1 MNLITLS
8 GIVGADPTL
17 VTFVE
22 SDNRVAKFSI
32 AVKDYSSKQEN
43 PEPMWIDVDCWNGL
57 GDRVMNLIKKG
68 RKVNIHGRLAI
79 SHYEKEINGVKVKMK
94 KPVVKLSEFE
104 LTDKKPGEEQASET
118 PQAPKK
124 SKKAA

>member
-43 PEPMWIDVDCWNGL
+43 PEPMWIDVNAWNGL
-57 GDRVMNLIKKG
+57 GDRIMNLIKKG

-79 SHYEKEINGVKVKMK
+79 SQYEKEINGVKVKMK

-104 LTDKKPGEEQASET
+104 LTDKKPNEEQASET
-118 PQAPKK
+118 SPTPKK

>member
-17 VTFVE
+17 VTFVD

-43 PEPMWIDVDCWNGL
+43 PEPMWIDVDAWNGL
-57 GDRVMNLIKKG
+57 GDRIMNLIKKG

-79 SHYEKEINGVKVKMK
+79 SKFEKEINGVKVKMK
-94 KPVVKLSEFE
+94 VPVVKLSEFE
-104 LTDKKPGEEQASET
+104 LTDKKPNEEQASET
-118 PQAPKK
+118 SPAPKK
-124 SKKAA
+124 SRKAA